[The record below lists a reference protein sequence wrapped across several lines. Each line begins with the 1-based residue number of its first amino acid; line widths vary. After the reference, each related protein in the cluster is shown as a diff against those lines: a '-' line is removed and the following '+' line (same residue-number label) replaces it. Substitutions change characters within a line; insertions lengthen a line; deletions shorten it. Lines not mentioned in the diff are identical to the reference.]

1 MADSRTG
8 ARGEAFVPIPV
19 YRHQNISGT
28 AVALSGVTEADLQN
42 HKANLV
48 WITCRTAAILYRWDG
63 TSPTTTDGH
72 PLPVDTPLRIN
83 GRKKILAFRMIGDA
97 GAAASVQFTL
107 EHSASAGGIQ

>member
-1 MADSRTG
+1 MADDRTT
-8 ARGEAFVPIPV
+8 ARQEAFVPTPIFI
-19 YRHQNISGT
+19 HQAISST
-28 AVALSGVTEADLQN
+28 AVALSGVSEALLQN
-42 HKANLV
+42 NKLNLA

-63 TSPTTTDGH
+63 TSPTTAIGH

-107 EHSASAGGIQ
+107 EHSSSAGGIQ